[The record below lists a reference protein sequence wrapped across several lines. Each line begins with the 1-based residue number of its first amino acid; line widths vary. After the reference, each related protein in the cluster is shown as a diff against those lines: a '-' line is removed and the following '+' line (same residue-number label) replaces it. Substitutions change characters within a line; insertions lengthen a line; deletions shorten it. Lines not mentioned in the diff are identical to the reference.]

1 MSKITFTRSR
11 NLSGQ
16 IEYLCETATHRY
28 VTYKSDSWWVTDIWT
43 LERVGIMDP
52 PLMIGRKKVGYLMT
66 LLLSETREEIAQDV
80 ERRSVIG
87 DRKSTRLNSSHT
99 D

>member
-1 MSKITFTRSR
+1 
-11 NLSGQ
+11 
-16 IEYLCETATHRY
+16 
-28 VTYKSDSWWVTDIWT
+28 
-43 LERVGIMDP
+43 MDP

-87 DRKSTRLNSSHT
+87 ANR
-99 D
+99 